1 MGLSGLRYTLLLLVS
16 LSGSAVLHAQDLPR
30 STIQPNWE
38 QDLVR
43 RRAALLEQNG
53 PGTDTALR
61 DQLLGMQKEDQEAR
75 GLHDGQAPKQAGK
88 LAMAANMAEIDA
100 ALTEQLKGIVTAKGW
115 PTIGLVGID
124 ASNAAML
131 VLTHTADHAWQQSL
145 LPQLENL
152 ADSKKIDGSA
162 LALVIDKEL
171 VASGKLQRY
180 GSQFKFVDGA
190 MAMYAVEDPGGLDR
204 RRELVLLPPMDVY
217 EQMLVSIYHLKVS
230 RQIVSPAAK

>member
-1 MGLSGLRYTLLLLVS
+1 MGLSGLRFSLLLVA
-16 LSGSAVLHAQDLPR
+16 LSGSAVLHAQDVPQ
-30 STIQPNWE
+30 STIQPKWE
-38 QDLVR
+38 QDLAHR
-43 RRAALLEQNG
+43 RDLLVQENG

-61 DQLLGMQKEDQEAR
+61 DQLLAMRKEDQEAR
-75 GLHDGQAPKQAGK
+75 GLRDGGPPKDGSK
-88 LAMAANMAEIDA
+88 PAMAANMAEIDA

-115 PTIGLVGID
+115 PTIALVGID

-131 VLTHTADHAWQQSL
+131 ILTHTSDHAWQHSL